1 MRDGSRTAAAQS
13 LEFPVGG
20 MTCANCSARVERA
33 LRAEAGV
40 SEAAVNLATG
50 VARVRFAPDAV
61 TPQRLREVVRDA
73 GYEVPEPEAP
83 PVDLAA
89 QELDSLR
96 RTLVFALALTIPLLV
111 ESMGPMLV
119 PGGHHLVN
127 EWLGARTRG
136 VIELLLATPV
146 LFGAGARFFRHGFAE
161 VRSLSPGMSTLVML
175 GGTAAWAYSVLAL
188 VAPQVFPEGTA
199 HYYFEAAATIVT
211 LILLGK
217 FLEARAKGR
226 TSDAIR
232 RLLGLQPPTAR
243 VVRDGAEVDV
253 PVASVVPGDR
263 VAVRPGERVPVDGV
277 LERGES
283 YVDESMITGEPMPA
297 AKTPGSTA
305 VGGTVNQTGAFVLRA
320 TRVGAD
326 TVLAQIVR
334 MVQDAQA
341 DKPPIQALADR
352 IAGVFVP
359 AVILAAIATFVAWM
373 ALGPAPALNH
383 AFVAAVSVLVVA
395 CPCAMGLATPTAIMV
410 ATGRAAELGA
420 LFRKGPALEA
430 LARADTAVLDKT
442 GTLTAGRPQLTAVRA
457 LAGDEAQALRLAA
470 AAESAS
476 EHPIARAITAA
487 ARERGLA
494 VPAPETFVA
503 EPGRGVRARAE
514 GRELAVGTAR
524 YLASLGIDAGPGA
537 AEAVALEGAGATV
550 VHLAVDGRLVAV
562 LAVADPLK
570 DGSADAVAQL
580 RSLGLEVVM
589 LTGDRRGPAEAVARA
604 AGIAS
609 LRAEV
614 LPADK
619 AAEVAQLQAAGRRVV
634 FVGDGINDAPALARA
649 DVGVALGTGTDIA
662 VEAGD
667 LVLMSGDLRGV
678 ATAVRLARRTLGT
691 IRGNF
696 FWAYAYNVALIP
708 LAAGAFFPWTGVLL
722 NPMLAAAAMSLSSV
736 FVVTNSLRLRRFDA
750 RRA

>member
-119 PGGHHLVN
+119 PGGHHVVN

-243 VVRDGAEVDV
+243 VVRDGAEVEV

-359 AVILAAIATFVAWM
+359 AVILAAVATFVAWM

-503 EPGRGVRARAE
+503 EPGRGVRARVE

-524 YLASLGIDAGPGA
+524 HLASLGIDAGPGA

>member
-1 MRDGSRTAAAQS
+1 
-13 LEFPVGG
+13 
-20 MTCANCSARVERA
+20 
-33 LRAEAGV
+33 
-40 SEAAVNLATG
+40 
-50 VARVRFAPDAV
+50 
-61 TPQRLREVVRDA
+61 
-73 GYEVPEPEAP
+73 
-83 PVDLAA
+83 
-89 QELDSLR
+89 
-96 RTLVFALALTIPLLV
+96 
-111 ESMGPMLV
+111 
-119 PGGHHLVN
+119 
-127 EWLGARTRG
+127 
-136 VIELLLATPV
+136 
-146 LFGAGARFFRHGFAE
+146 
-161 VRSLSPGMSTLVML
+161 
-175 GGTAAWAYSVLAL
+175 
-188 VAPQVFPEGTA
+188 
-199 HYYFEAAATIVT
+199 
-211 LILLGK
+211 
-217 FLEARAKGR
+217 
-226 TSDAIR
+226 
-232 RLLGLQPPTAR
+232 
-243 VVRDGAEVDV
+243 
-253 PVASVVPGDR
+253 
-263 VAVRPGERVPVDGV
+263 
-277 LERGES
+277 
-283 YVDESMITGEPMPA
+283 
-297 AKTPGSTA
+297 
-305 VGGTVNQTGAFVLRA
+305 
-320 TRVGAD
+320 
-326 TVLAQIVR
+326 
-334 MVQDAQA
+334 
-341 DKPPIQALADR
+341 
-352 IAGVFVP
+352 
-359 AVILAAIATFVAWM
+359 
-373 ALGPAPALNH
+373 
-383 AFVAAVSVLVVA
+383 
-395 CPCAMGLATPTAIMV
+395 
-410 ATGRAAELGA
+410 
-420 LFRKGPALEA
+420 
-430 LARADTAVLDKT
+430 
-442 GTLTAGRPQLTAVRA
+442 
-457 LAGDEAQALRLAA
+457 ALRLAA

-524 YLASLGIDAGPGA
+524 HLASLGIDAGPGA

>member
-359 AVILAAIATFVAWM
+359 AVILAAVATFLAWM

-503 EPGRGVRARAE
+503 EPGRGVRARVE

-524 YLASLGIDAGPGA
+524 HLASLGIDAGPGA

>member
-119 PGGHHLVN
+119 PGGHHVVN

-359 AVILAAIATFVAWM
+359 AVILAAVATFLAWM

-494 VPAPETFVA
+494 VP
-503 EPGRGVRARAE
+503 
-514 GRELAVGTAR
+514 
-524 YLASLGIDAGPGA
+524 
-537 AEAVALEGAGATV
+537 
-550 VHLAVDGRLVAV
+550 
-562 LAVADPLK
+562 
-570 DGSADAVAQL
+570 
-580 RSLGLEVVM
+580 
-589 LTGDRRGPAEAVARA
+589 
-604 AGIAS
+604 
-609 LRAEV
+609 
-614 LPADK
+614 
-619 AAEVAQLQAAGRRVV
+619 
-634 FVGDGINDAPALARA
+634 
-649 DVGVALGTGTDIA
+649 
-662 VEAGD
+662 
-667 LVLMSGDLRGV
+667 
-678 ATAVRLARRTLGT
+678 
-691 IRGNF
+691 
-696 FWAYAYNVALIP
+696 
-708 LAAGAFFPWTGVLL
+708 
-722 NPMLAAAAMSLSSV
+722 
-736 FVVTNSLRLRRFDA
+736 
-750 RRA
+750 

>member
-119 PGGHHLVN
+119 PGGHHVVN

-359 AVILAAIATFVAWM
+359 AVILAAVATFLAWM

-524 YLASLGIDAGPGA
+524 HLASLGIDAGPGA

>member
-1 MRDGSRTAAAQS
+1 
-13 LEFPVGG
+13 
-20 MTCANCSARVERA
+20 
-33 LRAEAGV
+33 
-40 SEAAVNLATG
+40 
-50 VARVRFAPDAV
+50 
-61 TPQRLREVVRDA
+61 
-73 GYEVPEPEAP
+73 
-83 PVDLAA
+83 
-89 QELDSLR
+89 
-96 RTLVFALALTIPLLV
+96 
-111 ESMGPMLV
+111 
-119 PGGHHLVN
+119 
-127 EWLGARTRG
+127 
-136 VIELLLATPV
+136 V
-146 LFGAGARFFRHGFAE
+146 LFGAGARFFRHGWAE
-161 VRSLSPGMSTLVML
+161 VKSLSPGMSTLVML

-232 RLLGLQPPTAR
+232 RLLRLQPPTAR
-243 VVRDGAEVDV
+243 VLRDGAEVEV
-253 PVASVVPGDR
+253 PVAAVVPGDL
-263 VAVRPGERVPVDGV
+263 VAVRPGERLPVDGV
-277 LERGES
+277 VENGES

-297 AKTPGSTA
+297 AKSSGSTA
-305 VGGTVNQTGAFVLRA
+305 VGGTVNQAGAFVLRA

-352 IAGVFVP
+352 IAAVFVP
-359 AVILAAIATFVAWM
+359 AVILAAVATFVGWM
-373 ALGPAPALNH
+373 LLGPDPALNH

-442 GTLTAGRPQLTAVRA
+442 GTLTAGRAQLIAVRA
-457 LAGDEAQALRLAA
+457 FAGSEDEALRLAA
-470 AAESAS
+470 CAESRS
-476 EHPIARAITAA
+476 EHPIARAVVVA

-494 VPAPETFVA
+494 IPVA
-503 EPGRGVRARAE
+503 ESFSAETGHGVRAGGE
-514 GRELAVGTAR
+514 GRGLIVGTGR
-524 YLASLGIDAGPGA
+524 FLESLGIDLAPA
-537 AEAVALEGAGATV
+537 AAAVAELERTGATV
-550 VHLAVDGRLVAV
+550 VHLAADGRLAAV

-570 DGSADAVAQL
+570 DGSAEAVAQL
-580 RSLGLEVVM
+580 RRLGLDVVM
-589 LTGDRRGPAEAVARA
+589 VTGDRHGPAQAVARA
-604 AGIAS
+604 VGIDAV
-609 LRAEV
+609 RAEV

-619 AAEVAQLQAAGRRVV
+619 AREVARLQAAGRRVV

-662 VEAGD
+662 LEAGD

-678 ATAVRLARRTLGT
+678 ATAVRLARRTLAT

-708 LAAGAFFPWTGVLL
+708 LAAGAFYPWTGVLL

-736 FVVTNSLRLRRFDA
+736 FVVTNSLRLRRFEPTSG
-750 RRA
+750 

>member
-20 MTCANCSARVERA
+20 MTCANCSGRVERA

-50 VARVRFAPDAV
+50 IARVRFAPDAV
-61 TPQRLREVVRDA
+61 TPERLRAVVRDA

-89 QELDSLR
+89 AELASLR
-96 RTLVFALALTIPLLV
+96 RTLVFALALTVPLLV
-111 ESMGPMLV
+111 ESMAPMLV
-119 PGGHHLVN
+119 PGGHHAVN

-136 VIELLLATPV
+136 AIELLLATPV

-175 GGTAAWAYSVLAL
+175 GGTAAWTYSVLAL

-232 RLLGLQPPTAR
+232 RLLKLQPPTAR
-243 VVRDGAEVDV
+243 VVRDGAEIEV
-253 PVASVVPGDR
+253 PVAAVVPGDR
-263 VAVRPGERVPVDGV
+263 VAVRPGERIPVDGV
-277 LERGES
+277 VERGES

-297 AKTPGSTA
+297 AKSRGSAA

-334 MVQDAQA
+334 MMQEAQA

-352 IAGVFVP
+352 IAAMFVP
-359 AVILAAIATFVAWM
+359 AVILAAVATFVAWLL
-373 ALGPAPALNH
+373 LGPEPALNH

-442 GTLTAGRPQLTAVRA
+442 GTLTAGRPQLVAVRA
-457 LAGDEAQALRLAA
+457 FAGSEDEALRLAA
-470 AAESAS
+470 CAESPS
-476 EHPIARAITAA
+476 EHPIARAIVEA
-487 ARERGLA
+487 ARARGLTI
-494 VPAPETFVA
+494 PAAERFAA
-503 EPGRGVRARAE
+503 EPGRGVRARGE
-514 GRELAVGTAR
+514 ERELALGTAR
-524 YLASLGIDAGPGA
+524 FLASLGIDPAPA
-537 AEAVALEGAGATV
+537 TAAVAELERAGASV
-550 VHLAVDGRLVAV
+550 VHFAADGRLVAV

-570 DGSADAVAQL
+570 DGSAAAVAQL

-589 LTGDRRGPAEAVARA
+589 LTGDRRGAAEAVARA
-604 AGIAS
+604 AGIERV
-609 LRAEV
+609 RAEV

-619 AAEVAQLQAAGRRVV
+619 AEEVAALQAAGRRVV

-667 LVLMSGDLRGV
+667 LVLMAGDLRGV
-678 ATAVRLARRTLGT
+678 ATAVRLARRALGT

-708 LAAGAFFPWTGVLL
+708 LAAGAFYPWTGVLL

-736 FVVTNSLRLRRFDA
+736 FVVTNSLRLRRFA
-750 RRA
+750 P